1 MAPAEGKW
9 SLVGTRKLNLF
20 LYIEKERDRSHTRK
34 SWRATGAREEGV
46 GWVWLVG
53 EGYVTY
59 THLGEGSQLFWQR
72 ELFLVSD
79 THIRSERHIGH
90 LLYHLIIFHIR
101 SVVGRF
107 DVSVQFLSQ
116 RTSFPP

>member
-1 MAPAEGKW
+1 MGLAGRGGICYIHTSGRGFTAVLAEGT
-9 SLVGTRKLNLF
+9 LPCLR
-20 LYIEKERDRSHTRK
+20 Y
-34 SWRATGAREEGV
+34 
-46 GWVWLVG
+46 
-53 EGYVTY
+53 
-59 THLGEGSQLFWQR
+59 
-72 ELFLVSD
+72 
-79 THIRSERHIGH
+79 HIRSERYIGH

>member
-1 MAPAEGKW
+1 MVTGGDQKVESVLVHREGKRQ
-9 SLVGTRKLNLF
+9 S
-20 LYIEKERDRSHTRK
+20 SHTRK
-34 SWRATGAREEGV
+34 SWRATGALEEGV

-107 DVSVQFLSQ
+107 DVSVQFISQ